1 MKSARRA
8 AVATTVFLAV
18 LAAAQ
23 FVASLSGE
31 GLERR
36 VREEL
41 RRAFGET
48 LDVERVRASFG
59 DRAIILEGVR
69 WRARDPGLPPQEIG
83 RVELRFKRALGGPL
97 DRVILENVRLRADDR
112 WAAELRPE
120 GPRRSIREIFPDPGD
135 LPRLECRGGR
145 VEFSWPGV
153 FADGAPQAFEIG
165 ELWLAPSS
173 GYRVSFGGAVAHP
186 MWSRWTLRGEADLDG
201 GAWRAQAESEG
212 LRIEPSM
219 RAALG
224 PEPRAVYDKYLPGG
238 PCDVLVALA
247 GAPGKPLEFAT
258 TLRARGMTLRYAPF
272 PYAAEDLRGEIDFFL
287 DGFRIKHMTG
297 RHGDCVI
304 RFDGRAGGY
313 PADSDYEFR
322 IEIDDMPLDG
332 ELYAALDPDGKRA
345 WDRFRPSGRVDARG
359 RVLRERGPDRPARI
373 PLDLRIR
380 EGAFRFEGFPYDVRG
395 LSGDIG
401 FEGKDVEIRRLAT
414 RAEGFEAEFAGTIRN
429 LTGDAE
435 VDLRIEA
442 RGLTLDGRLR
452 EALGEEARAA
462 WDTFSPSGKVDLR
475 CVLRKAPGGP
485 LVPEIRAR
493 ARGNAVTYREI
504 PLPVTDVEGEIE
516 LGAEGAVRLRH
527 LSGRTHGASVAVH
540 GEAGPEGVSLALD
553 AVGLPLRDEVIAALP
568 APTRDLLR
576 RFALSGTVSFKSDLS
591 LARAGPR
598 KFTLDLKLSKGSV
611 DTTPRIEDLD
621 GHVALVGFLEDRM
634 LVRGPLTFSSARILG
649 KRLTDVAAT
658 LNVNGPVLTF
668 ENIKATAYGGLVAGT
683 SLVVDTQKG
692 EFAGDLFTVDR
703 LDIAEYARDTES
715 FGRKQ
720 LAGKA
725 SLELRALRG
734 RVGDAGTVTASGRL
748 TVRDAFLWEIP
759 LFASVFTLN
768 PQDIFKSRNRFD
780 AGVVEFEIRN
790 RKFDVKHLAFTSE
803 TVSLVGRGRI
813 NFDGELRLKMKPKA
827 GPLLGIDIFPVRVV
841 QEILGLV
848 TSPLLGVEVTGTFD
862 DPKVSV
868 GP

>member
-1 MKSARRA
+1 MKATRRA
-8 AVATTVFLAV
+8 AIATVVFLAV
-18 LAAAQ
+18 LGAAQ
-23 FVASLSGE
+23 WVASLTGE

-41 RRAFGET
+41 RRAFGEA
-48 LDVERVRASFG
+48 LQIERVRASIA
-59 DRAIILEGVR
+59 DRTIVLEGVR
-69 WRARDPGLPPQEIG
+69 WRAERPDLAAQEIG
-83 RVELRFKRALGGPL
+83 RAELRFKRAFGGAL
-97 DRVILENVRLRADDR
+97 DRIVLEDLRLRVDDR
-112 WAAELRPE
+112 WVREFGREGARRP
-120 GPRRSIREIFPDPGD
+120 IREIFPDPSD
-135 LPRLECRGGR
+135 LPHLQCRGGR

-153 FADGAPQAFEIG
+153 FAGDALQTFEIG
-165 ELWLAPSS
+165 ELWLSPAS
-173 GYRVSFGGAVAHP
+173 GYRVSFGGSVAHP
-186 MWSRWTLRGEADLDG
+186 AWSRWTFRGEADLDG
-201 GAWRAQAESEG
+201 GAWRTHAEAEG
-212 LRIEPSM
+212 FRIEPALRS
-219 RAALG
+219 ALG
-224 PEPRAVYDKYLPGG
+224 PEPQRIYDKYLPGG
-238 PCDVLVALA
+238 LCDAAVAVALT
-247 GAPGKPLEFAT
+247 PGKPVDFKA

-287 DGFRIKHMTG
+287 DGFHVKHMTG

-313 PADSDYEFR
+313 SADSDYAFR
-322 IEIDDMPLDG
+322 IEIDGMPLDQD
-332 ELYAALDPDGKRA
+332 LYAALDPEGKRA
-345 WDRFRPSGRVDARG
+345 WDLFRPSGRVNARG

-373 PLDLRIR
+373 PLDLSIR
-380 EGAFRFEGFPYDVRG
+380 DAAFCFRGFPYEVRG
-395 LSGDIG
+395 LAGELG
-401 FEGKDVEIRRLAT
+401 FEGKDVEIRRLAA
-414 RAEGFEAEFAGTIRN
+414 RDAGREIELSGTIRN

-435 VDLRIEA
+435 VDLRIQA
-442 RGLTLDGRLR
+442 RGVPLDRRLR

-462 WDTFSPSGKVDLR
+462 WDAFSPSGTVNLR
-475 CVLRKAPGGP
+475 CALRKVPGGP
-485 LVPEIRAR
+485 LVPEIHAR
-493 ARGNAVTYREI
+493 ALGNAVTYREI
-504 PLPVTDVEGEIE
+504 PLPVTDVEGEVE
-516 LGAEGAVRLRH
+516 LGAGGLVRLRH
-527 LSGRTHGASVAVH
+527 LTGRTHGAAVAVH
-540 GEAGPEGVSLALD
+540 GEAGPEGVSLELD
-553 AVGLPLRDEVIAALP
+553 GVGLPLKEEVIAALP
-568 APTRDLLR
+568 GATRELLG
-576 RFALSGTVSFKSDLS
+576 RFRLAGTVSFKADVS

-611 DTTPRIEDLD
+611 DTTPRIEDLE
-621 GHVALVGFLEDRM
+621 GHVALVGFLEDRL

-658 LNVNGPVLTF
+658 LNVNGPLLTF

-683 SLVVDTQKG
+683 SLIVDTQRG
-692 EFAGDLFTVDR
+692 EFAGELFTVDR

-715 FGRKQ
+715 FARKQ
-720 LAGKA
+720 LAGKV
-725 SLELRALRG
+725 SLELRDLRG
-734 RVGDAGTVTASGRL
+734 RAGDAGTVTGSGRL

-780 AGVVEFEIRN
+780 AGAVEFEIRN

-813 NFDGELRLKMKPKA
+813 NFDGELHLKMKPKA

>member
-1 MKSARRA
+1 MKPARRA
-8 AVATTVFLAV
+8 AIATVAFLAA

-23 FVASLSGE
+23 WVASLTGE

-41 RRAFGET
+41 RRALGEA
-48 LDVERVRASFG
+48 LRVERVRASVA
-59 DRAIILEGVR
+59 DRAIVLEGVR
-69 WRARDPGLPPQEIG
+69 WLPEDPALAPQEIG
-83 RVELRFKRALGGPL
+83 RAEIRFKRALGGSV
-97 DRVILENVRLRADDR
+97 DRILLEDVRLRLDEG
-112 WAAELRPE
+112 WAKELRRE
-120 GPRRSIREIFPDPGD
+120 RPRRPIREIFPDPGD

-153 FADGAPQAFEIG
+153 FAGDAPQGFDLG
-165 ELWLAPSS
+165 ELWLAPAG
-173 GYRVSFGGAVAHP
+173 GYRVSFGATLAHP
-186 MWSRWTLRGEADLDG
+186 MWSRWAIRGEADLDG
-201 GAWRAQAESEG
+201 GAWRARADSEG
-212 LRIEPSM
+212 FRIEPPM

-224 PEPRAVYDKYLPGG
+224 PEPQRIYDKYLPGG
-238 PCDVLVALA
+238 PCDLTVAVA
-247 GAPGKPLEFAT
+247 GAPGKPVEFTT
-258 TLRARGMTLRYAPF
+258 TLRAHGMTLRYAPF

-287 DGFRIKHMTG
+287 QGFHVKHMTG

-313 PADSDYEFR
+313 PEDSDYAFR
-322 IEIDDMPLDG
+322 IEIDGMPLDG
-332 ELYAALDPDGKRA
+332 DLYAALDPEGKRA
-345 WDRFRPSGRVDARG
+345 WDLFRPSGRVDARG

-373 PLDLRIR
+373 PLDLSIR
-380 EGAFRFEGFPYDVRG
+380 EGAFRFEGFPYELRG
-395 LSGDIG
+395 LAGELG
-401 FEGKDVEIRRLAT
+401 FEGKDVEIRRLAA
-414 RAEGFEAEFAGTIRN
+414 REGDRVVELSGAIRN

-442 RGLTLDGRLR
+442 RGLPLDGRLR
-452 EALGEEARAA
+452 EALGPEARAV
-462 WDTFSPSGKVDLR
+462 WDTFSPSGAVDLR
-475 CVLRKAPGGP
+475 CLLRKARGGP

-493 ARGNAVTYREI
+493 ALGNAVTYREI
-504 PLPVTDVEGEIE
+504 PLPVTDLAGEVE
-516 LGAEGAVRLRH
+516 LGPGGAVRLRH
-527 LSGRTHGASVAVH
+527 LSGRTHGASVALH
-540 GEAGPEGVSLALD
+540 GEAGPDGVTLALD
-553 AVGLPLRDEVIAALP
+553 AVGLPLKDEVIAALP

-576 RFALSGTVSFKSDLS
+576 RFRLAGIVSFKADVS

-621 GHVALVGFLEDRM
+621 GHVALVGFLEDRV
-634 LVRGPLTFSSARILG
+634 LVRGPLTFSHARILG
-649 KRLTDVAAT
+649 KRLTDVSAT
-658 LNVNGPVLTF
+658 LNVNGPILTF

-683 SLVVDTQKG
+683 SLVVDTQGG
-692 EFAGDLFTVDR
+692 EFAGELFTVDR

-715 FGRKQ
+715 FARKQ

-725 SLELRALRG
+725 SLELRGLRG
-734 RVGDAGTVTASGRL
+734 RAGDAGTVTGAGRL

-790 RKFDVKHLAFTSE
+790 RKFDVPHLAFTSE

-813 NFDGELRLKMKPKA
+813 NFDGGLSLKMKPKA